1 MSRHWLK
8 RGAHFQRALPF
19 STTRSRKRL
28 DAAWIFDR
36 ARSVVGAEGVSV
48 AEAVRTQHC
57 NDESAEKGMPPDLVV
72 FPTSVQQDRYY
83 YSGVKLSSYPPFWW
97 KFVLFVT
104 FTTVQHTVV

>member
-1 MSRHWLK
+1 M
-8 RGAHFQRALPF
+8 
-19 STTRSRKRL
+19 
-28 DAAWIFDR
+28 
-36 ARSVVGAEGVSV
+36 

-104 FTTVQHTVV
+104 FTTVRHTVV